1 MTEPTLYRITINEPD
16 YDSCWRVPS
25 RAGCSEVDVWFVPV
39 ERCEH
44 GYLDPHPFGAECP
57 MNPGCDCI
65 CPGAGIGGDDEPNV
79 AILSLIHISEPTR
92 PY

>member
-39 ERCEH
+39 ERCKH
-44 GYLDPHPFGAECP
+44 GNIDPHEVNHHGMIEKTEW
-57 MNPGCDCI
+57 
-65 CPGAGIGGDDEPNV
+65 CPGAGIGGDDE
-79 AILSLIHISEPTR
+79 
-92 PY
+92 